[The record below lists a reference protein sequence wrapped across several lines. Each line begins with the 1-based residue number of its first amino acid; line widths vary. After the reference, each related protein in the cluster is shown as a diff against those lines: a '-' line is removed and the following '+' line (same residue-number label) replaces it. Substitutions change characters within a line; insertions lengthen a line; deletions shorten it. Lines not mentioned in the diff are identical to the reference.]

1 MNMKRIICILLCV
14 STLFFLFGCGTQME
28 RVEEDQKK
36 QTSMFVVVE
45 GSTLGSYWI
54 VYHRDTKVMYTVS
67 NGINNSGC
75 FTVLLNPDGSPMI
88 WGG

>member
-1 MNMKRIICILLCV
+1 MKRIICILLCV

-36 QTSMFVVVE
+36 KTSMFVVVE
-45 GSTLGSYWI
+45 GGNADVYRI
-54 VYHRDTKVMYTVS
+54 VYHRDTKVMYAISAGVY
-67 NGINNSGC
+67 NSGC